1 MKPPQIPLEKILTLK
16 PPCLRMTVPD
26 AWRDDNGHMNV
37 RWYVAIFD
45 DASDALHAD
54 MGLTPEYHRQHG
66 SGTFDLEHHVQ
77 YLSEVMPGER
87 VAVYVRYIAW
97 SAKRLQYVMFLV
109 NETRGRLAATLEC
122 LNAFA
127 DLRVRRTAPWPEVAA
142 ARIAAG
148 VEASQKLDWEPPLCG
163 AIRGS

>member
-1 MKPPQIPLEKILTLK
+1 MKPPEIPFEKILTLA

-45 DASDALHAD
+45 DASDVLHAD
-54 MGLTPEYHRQHG
+54 LGLTPEYHRGHG
-66 SGTFDLEHHVQ
+66 SGTFDLEYHVQ
-77 YLSEVMPGER
+77 FLSEVMPGEQ
-87 VAVYVRYIAW
+87 VAVYVRYVAQ
-97 SAKRLQYVMFLV
+97 SAKRLHYVMFLV
-109 NETRGRLAATLEC
+109 NESRGRLAATLEC

-127 DLRVRRTAPWPEVAA
+127 DLKVRRTAPWPAEAA

-148 VEASQKLDWEPPLCG
+148 VEASHRLDWPAPLCG
-163 AIRGS
+163 AMQA

>member
-1 MKPPQIPLEKILTLK
+1 MKPLLIPLEKILTLA

-45 DASDALHAD
+45 DASDVLHAD
-54 MGLTPEYHRQHG
+54 LGLTPEYHRQHA
-66 SGTFDLEHHVQ
+66 SGTFDLEYHVQ
-77 YLSEVMPGER
+77 FLSEVMPGER
-87 VAVYVRYIAW
+87 VAVYVRYVAQ
-97 SAKRLQYVMFLV
+97 SARRLHYVMFLV
-109 NETRGRLAATLEC
+109 NESRGKLAATLEC

-127 DLRVRRTAPWPEVAA
+127 DLKVRRTAPWPADAA

-148 VEASQKLDWEPPLCG
+148 VEASNRLDWPAPLCG
-163 AIRGS
+163 AMQA

>member
-1 MKPPQIPLEKILTLK
+1 MKPPAIPLEKILALE
-16 PPCLRMTVPD
+16 PACLRTTVPD

-37 RWYVAIFD
+37 RWYIVIFD
-45 DASDALHAD
+45 DASDVLHAA
-54 MGLTPEYHRQHG
+54 MGLTPEYHREHG

-77 YLSEVMPGER
+77 FLSEVMPGEQ
-87 VAVYVRYIAW
+87 VAVYIRYIAQ
-97 SAKRLQYVMFLV
+97 SARRLHYMMFLV

-127 DLRVRRTAPWPEVAA
+127 DLRVRRMAPWPAVAA

-148 VEASQKLDWEPPLCG
+148 VEASARLDWQPNLCG
-163 AIRGS
+163 AIQA